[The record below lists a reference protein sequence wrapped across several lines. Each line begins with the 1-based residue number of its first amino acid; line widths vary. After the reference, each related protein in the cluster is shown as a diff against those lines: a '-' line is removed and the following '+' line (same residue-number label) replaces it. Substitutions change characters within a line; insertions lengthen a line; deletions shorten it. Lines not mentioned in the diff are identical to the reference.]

1 MDLEGILSKRIGSRY
16 VSAGL
21 RGQSPAVQEAKTK
34 MGSQKGGPNAC
45 TFELSRP
52 DEIEAVIVD
61 LERQIAEQDARIIAN
76 LLKGYDVKE
85 AEEKVEKERIVL
97 ASIKTSL
104 RGLKGK
110 LPKISGDLTKVAFL
124 LR

>member
-1 MDLEGILSKRIGSRY
+1 MR
-16 VSAGL
+16 A
-21 RGQSPAVQEAKTK
+21 P
-34 MGSQKGGPNAC
+34 
-45 TFELSRP
+45 FELSRP

>member
-1 MDLEGILSKRIGSRY
+1 MMGPSKKE
-16 VSAGL
+16 
-21 RGQSPAVQEAKTK
+21 VQMRA
-34 MGSQKGGPNAC
+34 P
-45 TFELSRP
+45 FELSRP

-110 LPKISGDLTKVAFL
+110 LPKISGDLSKVALL